1 MCGIAG
7 GVWQSSPPDLTQRID
22 RALHHLRLRGPDD
35 DGRLIEPVNPDGG
48 VLALLHKRLSVIDL
62 SAGGHQPKTSQNG
75 RFALVFNGEI
85 VNYRELRDTLRQQG
99 CQFSTESD
107 TEVLLWAWER
117 WGRAAL
123 DKLVGMFAFAI
134 LDRETRTLTLV
145 RDAFGIKPLYYAAS
159 SQSFLFASV
168 SAAVTALRS
177 EPTQVN
183 LQRSYDY
190 LVHGDYDSDSATFI
204 EGIHQLQP
212 GHLLVVP
219 LDHLADTRLDVW
231 WRPDVQE
238 DDRLSFKQATE
249 CLRETFLDS
258 IRLHLRSDVP
268 LGAALSG
275 GLDSSAVV
283 CAMRHVAPKEPIH
296 TFSFIA
302 PDPALSE
309 ERWVDDINARVG
321 AVPHKITAN
330 AQDLVRDLDA
340 LIEAQGEPFGSTS
353 IYAQYRVFQAA
364 RQAGITVTLDGQGAD
379 ELLAGYIGYPGQR
392 MRSLIETHQYKQAL
406 AFPRQWS
413 QWPGRSQKQAW
424 MHYAS
429 AVLPPSLERLG
440 RQMMGRSATPNWLKA
455 SLLREQGVRMQLP
468 WEGRAQGPAG
478 RRVVSQMAT
487 ALTQRGLPGLLR
499 HGDRNSM
506 CFSVESRV
514 PFLTLP
520 MAKLLLSLP
529 EHFLIANNGET
540 KHIFRSAMRGI
551 VPDQVLD
558 RKDKVGFA
566 TPELQWL
573 TAAAPQMREWL
584 KQSQDIPMLNATAV
598 LKEFDAIVQGQKAFS
613 WQAWRM
619 VNFVRWCQLKPTA

>member
-7 GVWQSSPPDLTQRID
+7 GLWHTAPRNVSLKIE

-35 DGRLIEPVNPDGG
+35 DGRLLEPLNADGG
-48 VLALLHKRLSVIDL
+48 LMALLHKRLSVIDL
-62 SAGGHQPKTSQNG
+62 SAGGHQPKTSHNG
-75 RFALVFNGEI
+75 RYSLVFNGEI
-85 VNYRELRDTLRQQG
+85 VNYRELRDTLRALG
-99 CQFSTESD
+99 CEFTTESD

-117 WGRAAL
+117 WGISAL
-123 DKLVGMFAFAI
+123 DKLVGMFAFAM
-134 LDRETRTLTLV
+134 LDRQARTLTLV
-145 RDAFGIKPLYYAAS
+145 RDAFGIKPLYYSLNA
-159 SQSFLFASV
+159 QEFVFGSV
-168 SAAVTALRS
+168 SACVSALRMGS
-177 EPTQVN
+177 SKVN

-190 LVHGDYDSDSATFI
+190 LVHGDYDSDAATFT
-204 EGIHQLQP
+204 EGIAQLQP
-212 GHLLVVP
+212 GHLLVLP
-219 LDHLADTRLDVW
+219 LEQWTGSSPAAW
-231 WRPDVQE
+231 WRPKVEQNDT
-238 DDRLSFKQATE
+238 LSFTQATE
-249 CLRETFLDS
+249 RLRETFLDS

-283 CAMRHVAPKEPIH
+283 CAMRYVAPKEPIH

-309 ERWVDDINARVG
+309 EKWVDEINAQVG
-321 AVPHKITAN
+321 AVPHKITAS
-330 AQDLVRDLDA
+330 AQELVRDLDA

-353 IYAQYRVFQAA
+353 IYAQFRVFQAA

-392 MRSLIETHQYKQAL
+392 MRSLIETGQWRQAL
-406 AFPRQWS
+406 QFSHQWS
-413 QWPGRSQKQAW
+413 KWPGRNQKQAW

-429 AVLPPSLERLG
+429 AVFPPSLERMG
-440 RQMMGRSATPNWLKA
+440 RQWMGRSAAPQWLNTTA
-455 SLLREQGVRMQLP
+455 LTEQGVRMQLP
-468 WEGRAQGPAG
+468 WAGRAHGPKG
-478 RRVVSQMAT
+478 RRVIGQMAS

-514 PFLTLP
+514 PFLTVP
-520 MAKLLLSLP
+520 MANLLLSLP
-529 EHFLIANNGET
+529 EHYLIANNGET
-540 KHIFRSAMRGI
+540 KHIFRAAMRGI
-551 VPDQVLD
+551 VPDMVLD

-584 KQSQDIPMLNATAV
+584 VQTQDIPMLNAPAV
-598 LKEFDAIVQGQKAFS
+598 LREFDAIVQGQKPFS
-613 WQAWRM
+613 WQAWRL
-619 VNFVRWCQLKPTA
+619 VNFVRWWWVASGF